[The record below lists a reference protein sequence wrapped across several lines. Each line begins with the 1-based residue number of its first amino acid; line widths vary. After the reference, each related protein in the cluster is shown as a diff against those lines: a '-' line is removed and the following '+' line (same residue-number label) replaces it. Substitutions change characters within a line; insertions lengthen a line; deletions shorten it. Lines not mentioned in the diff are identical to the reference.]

1 MKLIVT
7 EDIGAVAGA
16 LVAEGLEQAKAE
28 RGLAR
33 LAVPGGGSPVPVFSW
48 LAAHYDSADTVLTWV
63 DERHLP
69 LPELGFGDW
78 RALPEAS
85 NLRATWQHWLRWT
98 TRRPRLLPLA
108 RAGEL
113 DEVCAEVARDIAA
126 LGGLD
131 VVLLGAGADGHIAS
145 LFPGHP
151 ALSSTALCVAV
162 RDSPKPPPE
171 RLSLTLPVLAAAR
184 RVVFVASGAGKAA
197 MLARAR
203 RGELPLGRLRP
214 QGEHF
219 WILDPAAATQLEG
232 T

>member
-16 LVAEGLEQAKAE
+16 LVAEGLGQAKAE

-48 LAAHYDSADTVLTWV
+48 LAAHYDGADTVLTWV

-69 LPELGFGDW
+69 LPEPGAGDW

-85 NLRATWQHWLRWT
+85 NLRGTWQHWLRWT
-98 TRRPRLLPLA
+98 IRRPRLLPLA

-113 DEVCAEVARDIAA
+113 DEVCAAVARDIDA

-151 ALSSTALCVAV
+151 ALSSTALCVEV

-214 QGEHF
+214 QGEYI
-219 WILDPAAATQLEG
+219 WILDPAAAAQLEG